1 MNFKDL
7 KISDELIDTLKKNG
21 IKTPTPI
28 QEESILHIKNNKDTG
43 KSGIFFC
50 AEKTYFMKER
60 HPKIVKTKQV

>member
-28 QEESILHIKNNKDTG
+28 QEESILHIKNNKIYLHNL
-43 KSGIFFC
+43 KLVL
-50 AEKTYFMKER
+50 ER
-60 HPKIVKTKQV
+60 LWLS

>member
-28 QEESILHIKNNKDTG
+28 QKKV
-43 KSGIFFC
+43 
-50 AEKTYFMKER
+50 YF
-60 HPKIVKTKQV
+60 I

>member
-28 QEESILHIKNNKDTG
+28 QEESILHTSSYKRTCYTNI
-43 KSGIFFC
+43 
-50 AEKTYFMKER
+50 
-60 HPKIVKTKQV
+60 

>member
-28 QEESILHIKNNKDTG
+28 QEESILLIKIIKIYLLNLKLVQ
-43 KSGIFFC
+43 
-50 AEKTYFMKER
+50 EKLLLS
-60 HPKIVKTKQV
+60 

>member
-28 QEESILHIKNNKDTG
+28 QEESILHIKNNKDILAQSQTGTG
-43 KSGIFFC
+43 KTLAF
-50 AEKTYFMKER
+50 
-60 HPKIVKTKQV
+60 

>member
-28 QEESILHIKNNKDTG
+28 QEEFYIT
-43 KSGIFFC
+43 
-50 AEKTYFMKER
+50 
-60 HPKIVKTKQV
+60 